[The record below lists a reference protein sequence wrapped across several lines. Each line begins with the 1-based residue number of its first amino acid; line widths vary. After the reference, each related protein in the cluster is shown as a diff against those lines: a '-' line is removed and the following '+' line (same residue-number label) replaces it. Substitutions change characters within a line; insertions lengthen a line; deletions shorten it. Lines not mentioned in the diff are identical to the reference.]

1 MSRKL
6 TTEEFILKANLKHN
20 NAYDYS
26 NTHYVN
32 SKTKICITCPIH
44 GEFYQMPYNHLS
56 GQGCPKCKIVLLS
69 KKFQNKQNDIISKFR
84 KIHGDKYDYSKVE
97 YINLTTPIAIICPIH
112 GEFKITP
119 QVHIRGGD
127 CQKCALEQRTK
138 KRKKTKDIFIEQSN
152 NIHNNKYDY
161 SKFVYTNDKT
171 KSTIICP
178 IHGEFEQTPSNHLTG
193 RGCPKCKQ
201 SHIENGVERLLIEN
215 NIEYIPQKRFNWLRL
230 QSLDFYLQQHHIAI
244 ECQGRQHFERIEM
257 FDKRY
262 TLEER
267 IELDYNKQKICL
279 KNGVKIL
286 YLVPLNSQL
295 NKKIYNEFNTYYNIN
310 QLIEDIKKATYF

>member
-1 MSRKL
+1 MSDK
-6 TTEEFILKANLKHN
+6 FKNKQDDIIKKFNIKHN
-20 NAYDYS
+20 N
-26 NTHYVN
+26 
-32 SKTKICITCPIH
+32 
-44 GEFYQMPYNHLS
+44 
-56 GQGCPKCKIVLLS
+56 
-69 KKFQNKQNDIISKFR
+69 
-84 KIHGDKYDYSKVE
+84 KYDYSKVN
-97 YINLTTPIAIICPIH
+97 YINLITPITIICPIH
-112 GEFKITP
+112 GDFKITP

-171 KSTIICP
+171 KSTIICT

-230 QSLDFYLQQHHIAI
+230 QSLDFYLPQHHIAI

-279 KNGVKIL
+279 KNGIKIL
-286 YLVPLNSQL
+286 YLVPLNSPL
-295 NKKIYNEFNTYYNIN
+295 NKKIYNKYNTYYNIN
-310 QLIEDIKKATYF
+310 QLIDDIKKAT